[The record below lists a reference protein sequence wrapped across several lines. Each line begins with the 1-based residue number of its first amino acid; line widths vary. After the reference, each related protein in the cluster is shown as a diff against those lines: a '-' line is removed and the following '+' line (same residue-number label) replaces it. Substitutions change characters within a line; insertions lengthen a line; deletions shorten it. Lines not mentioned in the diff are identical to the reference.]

1 MSILLILRISFL
13 GYLDVINWAKSNT
26 ALNVINNP
34 FLKKKNPHVLG
45 IYENWILLLIRSSKL
60 LCV

>member
-13 GYLDVINWAKSNT
+13 CYLDVINWAKSNT

-34 FLKKKNPHVLG
+34 FLKKKIPMCWEYMKIG
-45 IYENWILLLIRSSKL
+45 YYY
-60 LCV
+60 